1 MDQVLANTCLGGDR
15 KKDFYSVDAPY
26 VRNLDAEIMSFIM
39 KGIHYHDD
47 HEFNR
52 LAIMSFELQFNT
64 VAPYREYSRK
74 KGVTPGSVRTWR
86 EIPAVPSRAFK
97 EFVLAT
103 FPIEKAEHA
112 YFTSGTTEAMKKG
125 KIFRD
130 PEAVKLVNTTNG
142 ILTREYVFPD
152 AIRQKILLMTPS
164 PTLAPGMGM
173 AVGLE
178 RVRTEFGTP
187 DSTYLITKQGLDV
200 ETLLRAL
207 IEAEDTGKPLALV
220 GSTSGLI
227 YFFNACEKEG
237 IRFSLPKGSRI
248 CDGGGYLGQFGECS
262 RDEYL
267 ERIFAPPDIIV
278 ASNNPC
284 IAESKS
290 FLFAVQKYNVPYHF
304 VDCPLNVSGRTIDD
318 KAAAYY
324 VEQLKGLLDF
334 LAQHGMKLDMTK
346 LSEVL
351 ARSKEM
357 VHLLTE
363 VDEYRKQR
371 PAPMSFP
378 DGLTCTYL
386 MIYYPG
392 HAEALETYRRL
403 RDEVKQRAENKLGT
417 VEDERY
423 RLLFLGVPPFYNM
436 GLLNYPEKYGGVF
449 VKGEM
454 EYVGSGQIDIN
465 ILDPERPLESIARK
479 AIIDWPNPL
488 YTNRFDLMLKTLKEF
503 QIDGIIAAFKRG
515 CRNLPAGFKMI
526 KDIAAREAGVPMTLF
541 DLDGL
546 DLREY
551 NDMQVKS
558 NIDAFME
565 TLTSKR

>member
-1 MDQVLANTCLGGDR
+1 MAIKVTAPARKSLQTTAEVSRFVKSHYARIKERKAQGQPVVWTYGLMPRELWVALDVPMVTLEHVPIMLASKQVIGQYLNLAEEYGFGRDLC
-15 KKDFYSVDAPY
+15 PY
-26 VRNLDAEIMSFIM
+26 HTSML
-39 KGIHYHDD
+39 
-47 HEFNR
+47 
-52 LAIMSFELQFNT
+52 
-64 VAPYREYSRK
+64 
-74 KGVTPGSVRTWR
+74 GVTG
-86 EIPAVPSRAFK
+86 
-97 EFVLAT
+97 
-103 FPIEKAEHA
+103 AE
-112 YFTSGTTEAMKKG
+112 
-125 KIFRD
+125 
-130 PEAVKLVNTTNG
+130 
-142 ILTREYVFPD
+142 
-152 AIRQKILLMTPS
+152 Q
-164 PTLAPGMGM
+164 
-173 AVGLE
+173 
-178 RVRTEFGTP
+178 
-187 DSTYLITKQGLDV
+187 
-200 ETLLRAL
+200 
-207 IEAEDTGKPLALV
+207 
-220 GSTSGLI
+220 
-227 YFFNACEKEG
+227 
-237 IRFSLPKGSRI
+237 
-248 CDGGGYLGQFGECS
+248 